1 MSENLAGI
9 ILWTD
14 NLLRLRSFYEETL
27 GLHPHSVREDFI
39 AYSWDLGTTVI
50 RFSIGLH
57 SEVLGRTKD
66 PLRVMINFNVRNIE
80 DRVSK
85 MKKAGT
91 KFIRNPELEHWG
103 GIVATFED
111 PDGNVVQLL
120 QQAETELEDS

>member
-1 MSENLAGI
+1 MSANLAGI

-14 NLLRLRSFYEETL
+14 DLIRLSSFYEKAL
-27 GLHPHSVREDFI
+27 GLKPHSVREDFI
-39 AYSWDLGTTVI
+39 AYRWDMGATDI

-57 SEVLGRTKD
+57 SKIQGSAKD
-66 PLRVMINFNVRNIE
+66 PLRVMVNFNVRNIE

-111 PDGNVVQLL
+111 PDGNIVQLL
-120 QQAETELEDS
+120 QQPETELED

>member
-1 MSENLAGI
+1 
-9 ILWTD
+9 
-14 NLLRLRSFYEETL
+14 
-27 GLHPHSVREDFI
+27 
-39 AYSWDLGTTVI
+39 
-50 RFSIGLH
+50 
-57 SEVLGRTKD
+57 
-66 PLRVMINFNVRNIE
+66 MINFNVRNIE

-120 QQAETELEDS
+120 QQPETELEDS